1 MKIDNHDNF
10 VILEDEQND
19 LEKFASFLE
28 FQIPNKFKGQNVIVN
43 LLAIKDLS
51 LNSLLLFLKTSN
63 THQATKH
70 SFVLVNN
77 SINPDDLPT
86 EMTVAPTLQE
96 AEDLVEMEDIEREL
110 GF

>member
-1 MKIDNHDNF
+1 MKIDNHENF

-51 LNSLLLFLKTSN
+51 LDNLLLFLKVSN
-63 THQATKH
+63 IHRGDNY
-70 SFVLVNN
+70 SFVFVNN
-77 SINPDDLPT
+77 SFNPDDLPS
-86 EMTVAPTLQE
+86 EMNVVPTLQE
-96 AEDLVEMEDIEREL
+96 AVDIIEMEEIEREL

>member
-10 VILEDEQND
+10 VVLTDEQND

-51 LNSLLLFLKTSN
+51 LDNLLLFLKVSN
-63 THQATKH
+63 IHRATKH
-70 SFVLVNN
+70 SFVLVND

-86 EMTVAPTLQE
+86 EMTVTPTLQE
-96 AEDLVEMEDIEREL
+96 AEDIIEMEDIEREL

>member
-10 VILEDEQND
+10 VVLTDEQND

-51 LNSLLLFLKTSN
+51 LDNLLLFLKVSN
-63 THQATKH
+63 IHRATKQAMDKKK
-70 SFVLVNN
+70 L
-77 SINPDDLPT
+77 
-86 EMTVAPTLQE
+86 
-96 AEDLVEMEDIEREL
+96 
-110 GF
+110 